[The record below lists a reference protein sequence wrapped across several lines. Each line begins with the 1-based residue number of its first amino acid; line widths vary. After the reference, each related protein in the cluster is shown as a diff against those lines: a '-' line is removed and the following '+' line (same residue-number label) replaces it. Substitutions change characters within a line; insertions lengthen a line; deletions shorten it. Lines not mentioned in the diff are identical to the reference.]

1 MPIDKEKYTQNY
13 LDETKEHLAV
23 IDAGAISLEKNPGDT
38 SAVNNVLR
46 ALHAIKGSS
55 RMLGFSNMEQCA
67 HSMENVF
74 KGIKEQRYEFGSS
87 LLQLIII
94 GGEIIR
100 GGINAIASDKEDSI
114 KITRFIDA
122 CRRAADNEP
131 FGDEIAEVRKEI
143 RSSGSNKKRGG
154 TKEGTDEG
162 AEEDSED
169 NSLTEG
175 YETIRV
181 NLSDVE
187 EITATL
193 NNVIISQFQ
202 LKQFQERIGEIQQS
216 FHNLGDNLRINSGA
230 IRNSSL
236 EKIRKDMQ
244 NLKKDF
250 VEQMAV
256 VEQNSYKLQEQI
268 MQLSM
273 LPIDLVLSE
282 LPRMVAETSAI
293 LEKEIDLSITG
304 SGILMDKA
312 ILEKLNDPLI
322 HIVRNAVDHAIE
334 TGDERE
340 NIGKERRGAIEIICS
355 AEGGNITIR
364 VKDDGKGIDHDQIIR
379 RAIERGLVDK
389 EEVDELT
396 ETDVYSLIFKPGF
409 SSRDEVTDLSGRG
422 VGLDIVKVNIESVK
436 GKVTVQSTPGRGSE
450 FIIAVPLSLAT
461 VSGFFV
467 RSGGEKFLIPSN
479 FVYKIVRIKRDDI
492 ITYLNKEA
500 FRLEKQIIPLYSLAS
515 LLIKG
520 GSGYSNREL
529 LYVVVVESMGER
541 IGIIVDLVL
550 QHVSL
555 IYKPVPKNTSKLKP
569 VQGIVFDENYRI
581 INILFI
587 PELMSRFRRLK
598 SIDLVKEDLAEHQ
611 HVPVILV
618 VDDSKNTRDIEE
630 SILELEGYSVKT
642 ARDGIEALEVLRT
655 TRIDL
660 VVTDLDMPRMD
671 GITMIENLRKNA
683 EFGDLPVVV
692 VSASDDEE
700 TVNQARSAGADDH
713 IVKSDFN
720 RNSLIQITQDLLQE
734 KSKTP

>member
-1 MPIDKEKYTQNY
+1 MPIDREKYTQNY
-13 LDETKEHLAV
+13 LDETKEHLAQ

-38 SAVNNVLR
+38 SSINTVLR

-55 RMLGFSNMEQCA
+55 RMLGFSNMEQCTHA
-67 HSMENVF
+67 MENVF
-74 KGIKEQRYEFGSS
+74 KGLKEERYEFGSS
-87 LLQLIII
+87 LLQLIML

-100 GGINAIASDKEDSI
+100 KGITVISSEGEDNI
-114 KITRFIDA
+114 KANRFLDA
-122 CRRAADNEP
+122 CRKAADNEP
-131 FGDEIAEVRKEI
+131 FADDLANIRKEL
-143 RSSGSNKKRGG
+143 RSGTTSVKKPDASGKS
-154 TKEGTDEG
+154 EGTP
-162 AEEDSED
+162 SENTITD
-169 NSLTEG
+169 G

-187 EITATL
+187 EITASL
-193 NNVIISQFQ
+193 NSVIISQFQ

-216 FHNLGDNLRINSGA
+216 YNNLGDN
-230 IRNSSL
+230 IRMNAGSMRNTSF
-236 EKIRKDMQ
+236 EKIRKEMQ
-244 NLKKDF
+244 NFKKDF
-250 VEQMAV
+250 IEQMAV

-268 MQLSM
+268 MRLSM

-282 LPRMVAETSAI
+282 LPRMVAETSTM
-293 LEKEIDLSITG
+293 LEKEIDLSISG

-334 TGDERE
+334 TGDERQRL
-340 NIGKERRGAIEIICS
+340 GKNRRGSIEIMCS

-364 VKDDGKGIDHDQIIR
+364 IKDDGKGIDREQIIS
-379 RAIERGLVDK
+379 RAVERGLVEED
-389 EEVDELT
+389 EVDELT
-396 ETDVYSLIFKPGF
+396 ETDVYAMIFKPGF
-409 SSRDEVTDLSGRG
+409 SSRDEVSDLSGRG

-436 GKVTVQSTPGRGSE
+436 GKVTVQSTPGEGSE
-450 FIIAVPLSLAT
+450 FILAVPLSLAT

-479 FVYKIVRIKRDDI
+479 FVYKIVRIQKSDI
-492 ITYLNKEA
+492 ISYLKKEA
-500 FRLEKQIIPLYSLAS
+500 FRLDQQIIPLYSLSS
-515 LLIKG
+515 LLAKRET
-520 GSGYSNREL
+520 GSTTKDL

-541 IGIIVDLVL
+541 IGIIVDMVL

-555 IYKPVPKNTSKLKP
+555 IYKPVPKNTTKLKP
-569 VQGIVFDENYRI
+569 IQGIVFDENYRI

-598 SIDLVKEDLAEHQ
+598 SIDLIKEDLDEYHQ
-611 HVPVILV
+611 VPVVLV
-618 VDDSKNTRDIEE
+618 VDDSKNTREIEE
-630 SILELEGYSVKT
+630 SILKLEGYSVKT

-660 VVTDLDMPRMD
+660 IVSDLDMPRMD

-683 EFGDLPVVV
+683 EFGDIPVVV
-692 VSASDDEE
+692 VTASDDDE
-700 TVNQARSAGADDH
+700 TVKNARAAGANEH

-720 RNSLIQITQDLLQE
+720 RNSLIKIAEKLLQE
-734 KSKTP
+734 KSAIV

>member
-1 MPIDKEKYTQNY
+1 MPIDREKYTHNY

-23 IDAGAISLEKNPGDT
+23 IDEGAISLEKNPGDT
-38 SAVNNVLR
+38 TALNSVLR
-46 ALHAIKGSS
+46 GLHAIKGSS
-55 RMLGFSNMEQCA
+55 RMLGFSNMEQSA
-67 HSMENVF
+67 HAMENVF
-74 KGIKEQRYEFGSS
+74 KGLKEERYEFGSS
-87 LLQLIII
+87 LLQLIML

-100 GGINAIASDKEDSI
+100 KGITAISSGGEDSI
-114 KITRFIDA
+114 KVNRFVDA
-122 CRRAADNEP
+122 CGKAADNEP
-131 FGDEIAEVRKEI
+131 FGDDLGNIRKEI
-143 RSSGSNKKRGG
+143 RSSSSPVKTSDSPNK
-154 TKEGTDEG
+154 
-162 AEEDSED
+162 A
-169 NSLTEG
+169 EG

-181 NLSDVE
+181 NLSDIE
-187 EITATL
+187 EITASL

-216 FHNLGDNLRINSGA
+216 YNNLGNTTKNTSF
-230 IRNSSL
+230 
-236 EKIRKDMQ
+236 EKTRKEMQ
-244 NLKKDF
+244 NFKKDF

-268 MQLSM
+268 MRLSM

-282 LPRMVAETSAI
+282 LPRMVAETSTM
-293 LEKEIDLSITG
+293 LEKEIDLTISG

-334 TGDERE
+334 TAEERQRK
-340 NIGKERRGAIEIICS
+340 GKNRRGSIEIMCS

-364 VKDDGKGIDHDQIIR
+364 IRDDGKGIDHDQIVQQ
-379 RAIERGLVDK
+379 AVERGLVEKD
-389 EEVDELT
+389 EVDELT
-396 ETDVYSLIFKPGF
+396 ETDVYALIFKPGF
-409 SSRDEVTDLSGRG
+409 SSRDEVSDLSGRG

-436 GKVTVQSTPGRGSE
+436 GKVTVQSTPGEGSE
-450 FIIAVPLSLAT
+450 FILAVPLSLAT

-479 FVYKIVRIKRDDI
+479 FVHKIVRIKREDI
-492 ITYLNKEA
+492 ISYLNKEA
-500 FRLEKQIIPLYSLAS
+500 FRLEQQIIPLYSLSS
-515 LLIKG
+515 LLVKRGAGTTGRDMI
-520 GSGYSNREL
+520 
-529 LYVVVVESMGER
+529 YVVVVESMGER
-541 IGIIVDLVL
+541 IGIIVDMVL

-598 SIDLVKEDLAEHQ
+598 SIDLVKEDLDEYQ
-611 HVPVILV
+611 HVPVVLV
-618 VDDSKNTRDIEE
+618 VDDSKNTREIEE
-630 SILELEGYSVKT
+630 SILSLEGYSVKT

-660 VVTDLDMPRMD
+660 IVSDLDMPRMD

-683 EFGDLPVVV
+683 EFGDIPVVV
-692 VSASDDEE
+692 VTASDDDE
-700 TVNQARSAGADDH
+700 TVKKAHAAGAQEH

-720 RNSLIQITQDLLQE
+720 RNSLIKIAQKLLQE
-734 KSKTP
+734 KSTIE